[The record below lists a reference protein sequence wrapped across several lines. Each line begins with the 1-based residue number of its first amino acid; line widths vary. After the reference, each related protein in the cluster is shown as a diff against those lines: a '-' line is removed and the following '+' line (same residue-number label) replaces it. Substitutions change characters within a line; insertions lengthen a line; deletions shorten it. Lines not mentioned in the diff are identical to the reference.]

1 MKKKEFRRYESR
13 FKLSVLRD
21 MYENDLSYNFTAK
34 KYGIICP
41 QTLHLWEKEFPLDT
55 KSLSL
60 SEEVINKIKSMR
72 SKKEESAA
80 SKANKT
86 REEEL
91 ESEIVNLRKA
101 LTYSELRNEGLI
113 ELLRMGKEEF
123 GIDLLKKDGAKQ

>member
-21 MYENDLSYNFTAK
+21 MYENNLSYNFTAK

-41 QTLHLWEKEFPLDT
+41 QTLHLWEKEFPVDT

-80 SKANKT
+80 ST
-86 REEEL
+86 L
-91 ESEIVNLRKA
+91 GGGYYL
-101 LTYSELRNEGLI
+101 Y
-113 ELLRMGKEEF
+113 
-123 GIDLLKKDGAKQ
+123 

>member
-21 MYENDLSYNFTAK
+21 MYENNLSYNFTAK

-60 SEEVINKIKSMR
+60 LEEVINKIKSAFKEGRISRTNSGWQILPILTLMR
-72 SKKEESAA
+72 ECA
-80 SKANKT
+80 
-86 REEEL
+86 
-91 ESEIVNLRKA
+91 IC
-101 LTYSELRNEGLI
+101 I
-113 ELLRMGKEEF
+113 
-123 GIDLLKKDGAKQ
+123 

>member
-1 MKKKEFRRYESR
+1 MSHSCDSPLTEDFYKNG
-13 FKLSVLRD
+13 KLQ
-21 MYENDLSYNFTAK
+21 SYNFTAK

-41 QTLHLWEKEFPLDT
+41 QTLHLWEKEFPVDT

-72 SKKEESAA
+72 SKKEASAA
-80 SKANKT
+80 SKATQT
-86 REEEL
+86 REQVL
-91 ESEIVNLRKA
+91 ESQIVNLRKA
-101 LTYSELRNEGLI
+101 LTYSELRNEGLM